1 MLREVKTSQ
10 VYCLKVGGVLICPL
24 KLMVAALHKQDASN
38 SNASAAEQQILVCK
52 FLFYIMKLTYV

>member
-1 MLREVKTSQ
+1 MLREVKTSR
-10 VYCLKVGGVLICPL
+10 VYCLKVGGILIFPL
-24 KLMVAALHKQDASN
+24 KLMVAALHKQIDSN